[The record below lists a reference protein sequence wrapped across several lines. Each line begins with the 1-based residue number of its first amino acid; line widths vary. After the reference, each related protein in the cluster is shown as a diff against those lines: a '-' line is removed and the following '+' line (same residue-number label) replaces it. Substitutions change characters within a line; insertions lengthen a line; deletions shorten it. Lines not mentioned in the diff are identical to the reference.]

1 MLATVTQD
9 GGSVLFII
17 ELIHRRYSKNIMGYT
32 ISPMRSIAI
41 VIKQSQM
48 EQTQM
53 QTK

>member
-1 MLATVTQD
+1 MLTTVMQD
-9 GGSVLFII
+9 GGSGLFII
-17 ELIHRRYSKNIMGYT
+17 QLIHRRYSKNIMGYT

-41 VIKQSQM
+41 VIQQSQI